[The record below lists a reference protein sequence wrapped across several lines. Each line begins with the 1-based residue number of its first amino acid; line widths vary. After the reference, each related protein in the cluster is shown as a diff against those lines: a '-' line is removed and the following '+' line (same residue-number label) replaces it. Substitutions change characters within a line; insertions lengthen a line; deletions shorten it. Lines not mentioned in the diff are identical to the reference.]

1 MTLVIYWSYVLSQ
14 PRQRSKREDTNM
26 TAATQPQTNYEPASA
41 ANSGPT
47 LMTLQQLC
55 GAEPAIT
62 SGGVRHLL
70 FTKGHDLPGVYRFG
84 RKLLFDRSE
93 FMEGIKQGHAAQIS
107 GRTAQ

>member
-1 MTLVIYWSYVLSQ
+1 M
-14 PRQRSKREDTNM
+14 N
-26 TAATQPQTNYEPASA
+26 AATQTQTSHATASA
-41 ANSGPT
+41 ANNGPT
-47 LMTLQQLC
+47 LMTLSQLC

-84 RKLLFDRSE
+84 RKLLFDRME

>member
-1 MTLVIYWSYVLSQ
+1 MS
-14 PRQRSKREDTNM
+14 
-26 TAATQPQTNYEPASA
+26 AATQVQASHQPASA

-70 FTKGHDLPGVYRFG
+70 FTNGHDLPGVYRFG
-84 RKLLFDRSE
+84 RKLLFDRME

-107 GRTAQ
+107 GKTAQ

>member
-1 MTLVIYWSYVLSQ
+1 M
-14 PRQRSKREDTNM
+14 N
-26 TAATQPQTNYEPASA
+26 AATQTETNHEPAGQ
-41 ANSGPT
+41 ANNGPT

-84 RKLLFDRSE
+84 RKLLFDRME
-93 FMEGIKQGHAAQIS
+93 FMEGIKQGHTAQIS
-107 GRTAQ
+107 GRAAR

>member
-1 MTLVIYWSYVLSQ
+1 M
-14 PRQRSKREDTNM
+14 N
-26 TAATQPQTNYEPASA
+26 AATQPETASTA
-41 ANSGPT
+41 ASQPT
-47 LMTLQQLC
+47 LLTLSQLC

-62 SGGVRHLL
+62 AGGVRHLL